1 MPSLP
6 DADAQPLGY
15 LLYRVQSMLQ
25 PAVTAALRPHG
36 ITLPEMVCM
45 RILSLYPGTSNAE
58 LARRTNVS
66 PQAMNTVVRSLQN
79 MGAVTRPDSVPSG
92 RALPAE
98 LTKHG
103 KALLKRALTAAQTAE
118 DDVLAALTPVQVRD
132 LKRMLGTIGDNNEL
146 L

>member
-1 MPSLP
+1 MPRVP

-25 PAVTAALRPHG
+25 PAVSAELRPLG

-79 MGAVTRPDSVPSG
+79 MGAVTRPESVTSG

-103 KALLKRALTAAQTAE
+103 KALLRRVMTAAQAAE
-118 DDVLAALTPVQVRD
+118 DEVLAALTPAQIRD
-132 LKRMLGTIGDNNEL
+132 LKRLLGEVGGDHEIP
-146 L
+146 

>member
-1 MPSLP
+1 MPSVP

-25 PAVTAALRPHG
+25 PAVSAALRPHG

-103 KALLKRALTAAQTAE
+103 KALLKRALAAAQAAE

-132 LKRMLGTIGDNNEL
+132 LKRMLGTIGDVNEL